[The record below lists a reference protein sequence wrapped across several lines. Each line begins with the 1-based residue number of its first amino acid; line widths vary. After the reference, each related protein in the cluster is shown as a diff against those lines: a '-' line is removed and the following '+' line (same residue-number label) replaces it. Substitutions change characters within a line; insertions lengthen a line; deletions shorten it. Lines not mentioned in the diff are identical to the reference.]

1 LALRTVRIFVPWKN
15 LTKKFP
21 ALEKS
26 FRFFSNHWKPAEK
39 NMKKTD
45 APILEYSTNGRSTK
59 IEDFL
64 LRPPVEKGAD
74 QIAATV
80 LADIKKRGD
89 SAVVKYARQFDRST
103 VTLATLRVTKAEIAA
118 AKKSVDAEFKKAAKE
133 AHKRIADFAVAG
145 LRKDWKIPAPQGG
158 WLGEKFVPLDRIGAY
173 IPGGTAPLASTALM
187 TLTLAA
193 VAGVP
198 ERIACTPATAEEGGV
213 NPYILYA
220 LDLAGATEIYKVGGI
235 QAVGAMAYGT
245 ETIAKVQK
253 IVGPGGPYVT
263 AAKRLVYGDVAL
275 DMVAGPSEIAVLAD
289 DSAKPAH
296 VAADLLSQAEHG
308 TGSEKALLIT
318 TSAKLAEA
326 VRNEIGVQSAK
337 LTRRKPVSRVLAR
350 GCLLVVVAD
359 IETGVELC
367 NRFAP
372 EHMEVMV
379 RNAERTAKK
388 IHTAGAIFIG
398 PWTPEA
404 VGDFA
409 AGPSH
414 VLPTGGTAAFFSGLT
429 VEDFRR
435 RVSLIH
441 FTKKDLEETVSVV
454 EAFSR
459 VETLD
464 AHARSATI
472 RLET

>member
-1 LALRTVRIFVPWKN
+1 MRHSALAMRR
-15 LTKKFP
+15 
-21 ALEKS
+21 ALLQ
-26 FRFFSNHWKPAEK
+26 FIR
-39 NMKKTD
+39 MKTTD
-45 APILEYSTNGRSTK
+45 APILKYSAKGCSPE
-59 IEDFL
+59 IEQFL
-64 LRPPVEKGAD
+64 QRPPVEKGAD
-74 QIAATV
+74 QVAREVLEDIRENGDAAV
-80 LADIKKRGD
+80 L
-89 SAVVKYARQFDRST
+89 KYARQFDRAPETMVKILVSREE
-103 VTLATLRVTKAEIAA
+103 LDA
-118 AKKSVDAEFKKAAKE
+118 AKEAVDDDFKNAAEE
-133 AHKRIADFAVAG
+133 AHKRIAQFAIAG
-145 LRKDWKIPAPQGG
+145 LREDWRMPSPQGG
-158 WLGEKFVPLDRIGAY
+158 WLGEKFVPLDRVGAY
-173 IPGGTAPLASTALM
+173 IPGGAAPLASTALM
-187 TLTLAA
+187 TLTLAQ

-198 ERIACTPATAEEGGV
+198 ELVGCTPADGEGKV
-213 NPYILYA
+213 NPYILFA

-235 QAVGAMAYGT
+235 QAIGAMAYGT

-289 DSAKPAH
+289 DSANPAH

-308 TGSEKALLIT
+308 TGSEKSLLVT
-318 TSAKLAEA
+318 TSEAMAEA
-326 VRNEIGVQSAK
+326 VRAELDEQTQT
-337 LTRRKPVSRVLAR
+337 LTRQGPVGKVLEN
-350 GCLLVVVAD
+350 GCILAVVPD
-359 IETGVELC
+359 LEKGIELC

-372 EHMEVMV
+372 EHMEIITE
-379 RNAERTAKK
+379 NAEDVAEQITC
-388 IHTAGAIFIG
+388 AGALFIG
-398 PWTPEA
+398 PWTPES

-441 FTKKDLEETVSVV
+441 FEKGDLEETAPVV
-454 EAFSR
+454 EAFGR

-472 RLET
+472 RLEK

>member
-1 LALRTVRIFVPWKN
+1 
-15 LTKKFP
+15 
-21 ALEKS
+21 
-26 FRFFSNHWKPAEK
+26 
-39 NMKKTD
+39 MKKTD
-45 APILEYSTNGRSTK
+45 APILKYSAKGRSTK

-74 QIAATV
+74 KIAAGV
-80 LADIKKRGD
+80 LADIKEHGD
-89 SAVVKYARQFDRST
+89 SAVVKYAQQFDRSP
-103 VTLATLRVTKAEIAA
+103 VTLATMRVTTAEIAA
-118 AKKSVDAEFKKAAKE
+118 AKKAVDADFKKAAKE
-133 AHKRIADFAVAG
+133 AHKRIAQFAVAG
-145 LRKDWKIPAPQGG
+145 LREDWRMPAPQGG
-158 WLGEKFVPLDRIGAY
+158 WLGEKFVALDRVGAY
-173 IPGGTAPLASTALM
+173 IPGGAAPLASTALM
-187 TLTLAA
+187 TLTLAE

-198 ERIACTPATAEEGGV
+198 ERIACTPATADGSV
-213 NPYILYA
+213 NPYILFA

-235 QAVGAMAYGT
+235 QAIGAMAYGT
-245 ETIAKVQK
+245 KTIKKVQK

-263 AAKRLVYGDVAL
+263 AAKRLVYGEVAL

-289 DSAKPAH
+289 ETANPAH

-308 TGSEKALLIT
+308 TGSEKALLVT
-318 TSAKLAEA
+318 TSEKMAKA
-326 VRNEIGVQSAK
+326 VRVELEIQSAK
-337 LTRRKPVSRVLAR
+337 LIRQKPIAEVLAR
-350 GCLLVVVAD
+350 GCLLIVVENVEMG
-359 IETGVELC
+359 IELC

-372 EHMEVMV
+372 EHMEVIV
-379 RNAERTAKK
+379 KNAERVAAK
-388 IHTAGAIFIG
+388 IYRAGAIFIG

-441 FTKKDLEETVSVV
+441 FTKEDLKETVFVV
-454 EAFSR
+454 EAFGR

-464 AHARSATI
+464 AHARPATI
-472 RLET
+472 RLEK

>member
-1 LALRTVRIFVPWKN
+1 
-15 LTKKFP
+15 
-21 ALEKS
+21 
-26 FRFFSNHWKPAEK
+26 
-39 NMKKTD
+39 MKKTD
-45 APILEYSTNGRSTK
+45 APILKYSAKGRSTK

-74 QIAATV
+74 KIAAGV
-80 LADIKKRGD
+80 LADIKENGD
-89 SAVVKYARQFDRST
+89 SAVVKYARQFDRSP
-103 VTLATLRVTKAEIAA
+103 VTLATMRVTKTEIAA
-118 AKKSVDAEFKKAAKE
+118 AKKAVDADFKKAAKE
-133 AHKRIADFAVAG
+133 AHKRIAEFAIAG
-145 LRKDWKIPAPQGG
+145 LREDWRMPAPQGG
-158 WLGEKFVPLDRIGAY
+158 WLGEKFVALDRVGAY
-173 IPGGTAPLASTALM
+173 IPGGAAPLASTALM
-187 TLTLAA
+187 TLTLAE

-198 ERIACTPATAEEGGV
+198 ERVACTPATADGSV

-235 QAVGAMAYGT
+235 QAIGAMAYGT
-245 ETIAKVQK
+245 KTIKKVQK

-263 AAKRLVYGDVAL
+263 AAKRLVYGEVAL

-289 DSAKPAH
+289 DFANPAH

-308 TGSEKALLIT
+308 TGSEKALLVT
-318 TSAKLAEA
+318 TSEKMAKA
-326 VRNEIGVQSAK
+326 VRAELEIQSAR
-337 LTRRKPVSRVLAR
+337 LIRQKPVAEVLAR
-350 GCLLVVVAD
+350 GCILVVVPD
-359 IETGVELC
+359 LEKGIELC

-372 EHMEVMV
+372 EHMEVIV
-379 RNAERTAKK
+379 KNAERVAAK
-388 IHTAGAIFIG
+388 IYRAGALFIG

-441 FTKKDLEETVSVV
+441 FTKEDLKETVSVV
-454 EAFSR
+454 EAFGR

-472 RLET
+472 RLEK

>member
-1 LALRTVRIFVPWKN
+1 
-15 LTKKFP
+15 
-21 ALEKS
+21 
-26 FRFFSNHWKPAEK
+26 
-39 NMKKTD
+39 MKKTD
-45 APILEYSTNGRSTK
+45 APILKYSAKGCSRK

-74 QIAATV
+74 EIARKV
-80 LADIKKRGD
+80 LLDIKRKGD
-89 SAVVKYARQFDRST
+89 SAVLNYARQFDRAPAAMRSFK
-103 VTLATLRVTKAEIAA
+103 VSKSEMAA
-118 AKKSVDAEFKKAAKE
+118 AKKAVDSDFKNAAKE
-133 AHKRIADFAVAG
+133 AHRRIVQFAIGG
-145 LRKDWKIPAPQGG
+145 LREDWKMPSPQGG
-158 WLGEKFVPLDRIGAY
+158 WLGEKFVPLDRVGAY

-187 TLTLAA
+187 TLTLAQ
-193 VAGVP
+193 VAGVK
-198 ERIACTPATAEEGGV
+198 ELVACTPANEEGRV
-213 NPYILYA
+213 NPTILFA

-245 ETIAKVQK
+245 KTIGKVQK

-289 DSAKPAH
+289 SSAHPAH
-296 VAADLLSQAEHG
+296 IAADLLSQAEHG
-308 TGSEKALLIT
+308 TGSEKALLVT
-318 TSAKLAEA
+318 TSEKLAKA
-326 VRNEIGVQSAK
+326 VRIELDAQAK
-337 LTRRKPVSRVLAR
+337 TLTRKKPIARVLAR
-350 GCLLVVVAD
+350 GCILTVVSS
-359 IETGVELC
+359 IGKGIELC

-372 EHMEVMV
+372 EHMEVMTS
-379 RNAERTAKK
+379 NAESVAEK
-388 IHTAGAIFIG
+388 IHAAGAIFIG

-441 FTKKDLEETVSVV
+441 YTKGDLEETAPVV
-454 EAFSR
+454 EAFGR

-464 AHARSATI
+464 AHARSASI
-472 RLET
+472 RLAE